1 MNAIGKFCRA
11 IAAKLP
17 GAAID
22 AALAK
27 RQIERELRAA
37 GFSRSHA
44 VAEAARIYRERGY
57 V

>member
-1 MNAIGKFCRA
+1 MNTMQKIVRV
-11 IAAKLP
+11 IASKMP
-17 GAAID
+17 GATLD

-44 VAEAARIYRERGY
+44 AAEAARIYRERGY